1 MTTDK
6 DRANMADTTTA
17 LRQVIIISIVR
28 VISRRDKRTT
38 ALHRLLHLIIK
49 VTIDHNLAVA
59 THPAA
64 INSGKPNAEASKVNE
79 VINRTVADISDT
91 TLISNSNVSSATNLI
106 KAPVLQTHATAAVT
120 VAIKTFS
127 DEMNL
132 QIITHKTKC

>member
-1 MTTDK
+1 
-6 DRANMADTTTA
+6 MADTTTA

-79 VINRTVADISDT
+79 VINQTVADISDT